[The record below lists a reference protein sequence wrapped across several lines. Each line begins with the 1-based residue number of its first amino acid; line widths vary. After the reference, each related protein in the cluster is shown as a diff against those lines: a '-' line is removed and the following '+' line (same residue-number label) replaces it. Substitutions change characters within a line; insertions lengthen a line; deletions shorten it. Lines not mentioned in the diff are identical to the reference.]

1 MDFFGEQRRAV
12 GQSKRLV
19 VLFAIAV
26 ALIVVVV
33 SGIVALGWIAFYDG
47 EAMARGPTAGEVIP
61 VAVIAG
67 LITLALIALASWTR
81 TSHLR
86 QGGGVVAQQLGGSLI
101 SPDTSNPSYRRLRNV
116 VEEMAIAS
124 GIPVPEV
131 YVLEQEPGINAFA
144 AGYTPSDAA
153 IGVTRG
159 CLEQLNRAELQG
171 VIAHEFSHILN
182 GDMRLN
188 IRLVGLL
195 FGILVLSIL
204 ARTVMRGA
212 RGGRNSRGAAPILM
226 VALAVAVVGAIGVF
240 FGRLIKAGLSRQREY
255 LADASAV
262 QFTRDNTAVAGALK
276 KIAITAQGSQLT
288 VADGEEISHM
298 LFGDGVGYSRLF
310 ATHPPLME
318 RIQRLDPGF
327 QPEQLRELA
336 VRWQRRRKAEQEAE
350 EAAELREARD
360 RFPGGLGSLPGTEAL
375 PGGAVGGV
383 LAGAILSGGAAS
395 GATTS
400 AGEGSGAGSRPQTDA
415 PGASMAR
422 RVANPGVDHVRYA
435 ELLRAE
441 LPQALAD
448 AAHMHDHAID
458 LVLAVLVDA
467 AGRAPAP
474 HLERIAE
481 HRGADSRA
489 AVEALLPH
497 FARLHPVQRAPL
509 LAIAFP
515 ALKRRPAPELEAFRE
530 LVEVLIHLDGEVSL
544 FEYALGRD
552 LALHLEEARD
562 PSGARVFGSMHL
574 HEVQAEAATVLAVL
588 AMHGHDDEES
598 ARRAYLKGLY
608 TLLPEASMTFAPPQ
622 DRVAALDQAL
632 PRLDRL
638 EPVAKALFLEAL
650 LATLHHDGRIT
661 PQESELLRAV
671 CAAVHCP
678 LPPLLPQP
686 APGNRNAVPGA
697 A

>member
-1 MDFFGEQRRAV
+1 MDFFREQRRAL
-12 GQSKRLV
+12 GQSRRLV

-33 SGIVALGWIAFYDG
+33 SGIVALGWIAFSEG
-47 EAMARGPTAGEVIP
+47 EALARAPTPGEVIP

-67 LITLALIALASWTR
+67 LITLAVIALASWTR
-81 TSHLR
+81 TSRLR
-86 QGGGVVAQQLGGSLI
+86 QGGGVVAQELGGSLI
-101 SPDTSNPSYRRLRNV
+101 PPDTTNPSYRRLRNV

-124 GIPVPEV
+124 GIPVPEI

-159 CLEQLNRAELQG
+159 CLEQLSRSELQG

-188 IRLVGLL
+188 IRLMGLL

-226 VALAVAVVGAIGVF
+226 VALAVAVVGSIGVF

-276 KIAITAQGSQLT
+276 KIAITTQGSQLS
-288 VADGEEISHM
+288 VADGEEVSHM

-310 ATHPPLME
+310 ATHPPLMD

-327 QPEQLRELA
+327 QPEQLQELA
-336 VRWQRRRKAEQEAE
+336 VQWQRRRKAQQEAE
-350 EAAELREARD
+350 EAAQLQEARD

-375 PGGAVGGV
+375 PGGAAGGV
-383 LAGAILSGGAAS
+383 LAGAILAGGAAS
-395 GATTS
+395 VPTTS
-400 AGEGSGAGSRPQTDA
+400 AGQGGGAGGPSV
-415 PGASMAR
+415 AR
-422 RVANPGVDHVRYA
+422 HVANPSLDHVRYA
-435 ELLRAE
+435 ELLRAD
-441 LPQALAD
+441 LPEALAD

-467 AGRAPAP
+467 AGRAQSR

-515 ALKRRPAPELEAFRE
+515 ALKRRPAPELAAFRE
-530 LVEVLIHLDGEVSL
+530 LVDGLIHLDGEVSL

-552 LALHLEEARD
+552 LAAHLEEARD
-562 PSGARVFGSMHL
+562 PSSARVFGTVHL
-574 HEVQAEAATVLAVL
+574 PEVQTEAATVLAVL
-588 AMHGHDDEES
+588 AMHGHAQDEA

-608 TLLPEASMTFAPPQ
+608 TLLPEASIPYAPPQ
-622 DRVAALDQAL
+622 DWVGALDEAL

-638 EPVAKALFLEAL
+638 EPVAKALLLEAL

-671 CAAVHCP
+671 CAALHCP
-678 LPPLLPQP
+678 LPPLLP
-686 APGNRNAVPGA
+686 
-697 A
+697 

>member
-1 MDFFGEQRRAV
+1 
-12 GQSKRLV
+12 
-19 VLFAIAV
+19 
-26 ALIVVVV
+26 
-33 SGIVALGWIAFYDG
+33 
-47 EAMARGPTAGEVIP
+47 
-61 VAVIAG
+61 
-67 LITLALIALASWTR
+67 
-81 TSHLR
+81 
-86 QGGGVVAQQLGGSLI
+86 
-101 SPDTSNPSYRRLRNV
+101 
-116 VEEMAIAS
+116 
-124 GIPVPEV
+124 
-131 YVLEQEPGINAFA
+131 
-144 AGYTPSDAA
+144 
-153 IGVTRG
+153 
-159 CLEQLNRAELQG
+159 
-171 VIAHEFSHILN
+171 
-182 GDMRLN
+182 
-188 IRLVGLL
+188 VGLL

-622 DRVAALDQAL
+622 DWVAALDQAL

>member
-1 MDFFGEQRRAV
+1 MDFFGEQRRAL

-19 VLFAIAV
+19 MLFAIAV
-26 ALIVVVV
+26 ALIVAVV
-33 SGIVALGWIAFYDG
+33 SGIVTLGWIAFSEG
-47 EAMARGPTAGEVIP
+47 EPMARGPTPGEVIP

-67 LITLALIALASWTR
+67 LITLAVIALASWTR
-81 TSHLR
+81 TSRLR

-101 SPDTSNPSYRRLRNV
+101 PPDTTNPSYRRLRNV

-124 GIPVPEV
+124 GIPVPEI

-159 CLEQLNRAELQG
+159 CLEQLNRSELQG

-188 IRLVGLL
+188 IRLMGLL
-195 FGILVLSIL
+195 FGILMLSIL
-204 ARTVMRGA
+204 ARTVMHGA
-212 RGGRNSRGAAPILM
+212 RGGRDSRGAVPILM
-226 VALAVAVVGAIGVF
+226 VALAVAVVGSIGVF

-310 ATHPPLME
+310 ATHPPLMD
-318 RIQRLDPGF
+318 RIQRLDPAF
-327 QPEQLRELA
+327 QPEQLQDLA
-336 VRWQRRRKAEQEAE
+336 VQWQRRRKAEQEAE
-350 EAAELREARD
+350 EAAELQEARD
-360 RFPGGLGSLPGTEAL
+360 RFPDGLGSLPGTEAL

-383 LAGAILSGGAAS
+383 LAGAVLAGGAAS
-395 GATTS
+395 GSTTS
-400 AGEGSGAGSRPQTDA
+400 AGEGGSAGSGPPTDTQ
-415 PGASMAR
+415 GASVAR
-422 RVANPGVDHVRYA
+422 RVANPSLDHVRYA
-435 ELLRAE
+435 ELLRAD
-441 LPQALAD
+441 LPEALAD
-448 AAHMHDHAID
+448 AAHMHDHSID

-481 HRGADSRA
+481 HRGPDSRA

-497 FARLHPVQRAPL
+497 FAQLHPVQRAPL

-515 ALKRRPAPELEAFRE
+515 ALKRRPAPELAAFRE
-530 LVEVLIHLDGEVSL
+530 LVDGLIHLDGEVSL

-552 LALHLEEARD
+552 LAAHLEEARD
-562 PSGARVFGSMHL
+562 PSSAHVFGTVPL
-574 HEVQAEAATVLAVL
+574 PELQTEAATVLAVL
-588 AMHGHDDEES
+588 AMHGHAQDES
-598 ARRAYLKGLY
+598 ARRAYLKGLH
-608 TLLPEASMTFAPPQ
+608 TLLPQASIPYAQSQ
-622 DRVAALDQAL
+622 DWVGALDQTL

-638 EPVAKALFLEAL
+638 EPVAKALLLEAL
-650 LATLHHDGRIT
+650 LVTLHHDGRIT
-661 PQESELLRAV
+661 LQESELLRAV
-671 CAAVHCP
+671 CAALHCP
-678 LPPLLPQP
+678 LPPLLPQQ
-686 APGNRNAVPGA
+686 ADAGSSSRG
-697 A
+697 

>member
-395 GATTS
+395 GATTP
-400 AGEGSGAGSRPQTDA
+400 AGEGSGAGSRPQADA

-552 LALHLEEARD
+552 LALHLEEARA

-622 DRVAALDQAL
+622 DWVAALDQAL

>member
-1 MDFFGEQRRAV
+1 MDFFREQRRAL
-12 GQSKRLV
+12 GQSRRLV

-33 SGIVALGWIAFYDG
+33 SGIVTLGWIAFSEG
-47 EAMARGPTAGEVIP
+47 EALARAPTPGEVIP

-67 LITLALIALASWTR
+67 LITLAVIALASWTR
-81 TSHLR
+81 TSRLR
-86 QGGGVVAQQLGGSLI
+86 QGGGVVAQELGGSLI
-101 SPDTSNPSYRRLRNV
+101 PPDTTNPSYRRLRNV

-124 GIPVPEV
+124 GIPVPEI

-159 CLEQLNRAELQG
+159 CLEQLSRSELQG

-188 IRLVGLL
+188 IRLMGLL

-226 VALAVAVVGAIGVF
+226 VALAVAVVGSIGVF

-276 KIAITAQGSQLT
+276 KIAITTQGSQLS
-288 VADGEEISHM
+288 VADGEEVSHM

-310 ATHPPLME
+310 ATHPPLMD

-327 QPEQLRELA
+327 QPEQLQELA
-336 VRWQRRRKAEQEAE
+336 VQWQRRRKAQQEAE
-350 EAAELREARD
+350 EAAQLQEARD

-375 PGGAVGGV
+375 PGGAAGGV
-383 LAGAILSGGAAS
+383 LAGAILAGGAAS
-395 GATTS
+395 GPTTS
-400 AGEGSGAGSRPQTDA
+400 AGQGGGAGGPSV
-415 PGASMAR
+415 AR
-422 RVANPGVDHVRYA
+422 HVANPSLDHVRYA
-435 ELLRAE
+435 ELLRAD
-441 LPQALAD
+441 LPEALAD

-467 AGRAPAP
+467 AGRAQAR
-474 HLERIAE
+474 HLEHIAE

-489 AVEALLPH
+489 AVEALLPQ
-497 FARLHPVQRAPL
+497 FAQLHPVQRAPL

-515 ALKRRPAPELEAFRE
+515 ALKRRPAPELAAFRD
-530 LVEVLIHLDGEVSL
+530 LVDGLIHLDGEVSL

-552 LALHLEEARD
+552 LAAHLEEARD
-562 PSGARVFGSMHL
+562 PSSARVFGTVHL
-574 HEVQAEAATVLAVL
+574 PEVQTEAATVLAVL
-588 AMHGHDDEES
+588 AMHGHAQEEA

-608 TLLPEASMTFAPPQ
+608 TLLPQASIPYAPPQ
-622 DRVAALDQAL
+622 DWVGALDQAL

-638 EPVAKALFLEAL
+638 EPVAKALLLEVL

-671 CAAVHCP
+671 CAALHCP
-678 LPPLLPQP
+678 LPPLLP
-686 APGNRNAVPGA
+686 
-697 A
+697 

>member
-1 MDFFGEQRRAV
+1 MDFFREQRRAL
-12 GQSKRLV
+12 GQSRRLV

-33 SGIVALGWIAFYDG
+33 SGIVTLGWIAFSEG
-47 EAMARGPTAGEVIP
+47 EALARAPTPGEVIP

-67 LITLALIALASWTR
+67 LITLAVIALASWTR
-81 TSHLR
+81 TSRLR
-86 QGGGVVAQQLGGSLI
+86 QGGGVVAQELGGSLI
-101 SPDTSNPSYRRLRNV
+101 PPDTTNPSYRRLRNV

-124 GIPVPEV
+124 GIPVPEI

-159 CLEQLNRAELQG
+159 CLEQLSRSELQG

-188 IRLVGLL
+188 IRLMGLL

-226 VALAVAVVGAIGVF
+226 VALAVAVVGSIGVF

-276 KIAITAQGSQLT
+276 KIAITTQGSQLS
-288 VADGEEISHM
+288 VADGEEVSHM

-310 ATHPPLME
+310 ATHPPLMD

-327 QPEQLRELA
+327 QPEQLQELA
-336 VRWQRRRKAEQEAE
+336 VQWQRRRKAQQEAE
-350 EAAELREARD
+350 EAAQLQEARD

-375 PGGAVGGV
+375 PGGAAGGV
-383 LAGAILSGGAAS
+383 LAGAILAGGAAS
-395 GATTS
+395 GPTTS
-400 AGEGSGAGSRPQTDA
+400 AGQGGGAGGPSV
-415 PGASMAR
+415 AR
-422 RVANPGVDHVRYA
+422 HVANPSLDQVRYA
-435 ELLRAE
+435 ELLRAD
-441 LPQALAD
+441 LPEALAD

-467 AGRAPAP
+467 AGRAQSR

-515 ALKRRPAPELEAFRE
+515 ALKRRPAPELAAFRE
-530 LVEVLIHLDGEVSL
+530 LVDGLIHLDGEVSL

-552 LALHLEEARD
+552 LAAHLEEARD
-562 PSGARVFGSMHL
+562 PSSARVFGTVHL
-574 HEVQAEAATVLAVL
+574 PEVQTEAATVLAVL
-588 AMHGHDDEES
+588 AMHGHAQDEA

-608 TLLPEASMTFAPPQ
+608 TLLPQASIPYAPPQ
-622 DRVAALDQAL
+622 DWVGALDQAL

-638 EPVAKALFLEAL
+638 EPVAKALLLEAL

-671 CAAVHCP
+671 CAALHCP
-678 LPPLLPQP
+678 LPPLLP
-686 APGNRNAVPGA
+686 
-697 A
+697 

>member
-19 VLFAIAV
+19 ALFAIAV
-26 ALIVVVV
+26 ALIVAVV
-33 SGIVALGWIAFYDG
+33 SGVVALAWIAFADG
-47 EAMARGPTAGEVIP
+47 EAMARTPTPGEVIQ

-67 LITLALIALASWTR
+67 LITLAVIALASWTR
-81 TSHLR
+81 TSRLR

-101 SPDTSNPSYRRLRNV
+101 PPDTTNPSYRRLRNV

-124 GIPVPEV
+124 GIPVPEI

-159 CLEQLNRAELQG
+159 CLEQMTRSELQG

-195 FGILVLSIL
+195 FGILMLSIL

-212 RGGRNSRGAAPILM
+212 RGGRDSRGAAPILM
-226 VALAVAVVGAIGVF
+226 AALAVAVVGSIGVF

-276 KIAITAQGSQLT
+276 KIAITARGSQLT
-288 VADGEEISHM
+288 MADGEEFSHM

-310 ATHPPLME
+310 ATHPPLMD

-327 QPEQLRELA
+327 QPEQLQELA
-336 VRWQRRRKAEQEAE
+336 VQWQRRRKVEQEAE
-350 EAAELREARD
+350 EAAELQEARN
-360 RFPGGLGSLPGTEAL
+360 RFPGGLGSFPGTEAL

-383 LAGAILSGGAAS
+383 LAGAILAGGAAS
-395 GATTS
+395 GSSTP
-400 AGEGSGAGSRPQTDA
+400 AGEGGSARSRPPTDTRGPSVA
-415 PGASMAR
+415 P
-422 RVANPGVDHVRYA
+422 RVANPSLDHVRYA
-435 ELLRAE
+435 ELLRAD
-441 LPQALAD
+441 LPEALAD
-448 AAHMHDHAID
+448 AAHTHDHVID

-474 HLERIAE
+474 HLARIE
-481 HRGADSRA
+481 ESRGADSRA

-515 ALKRRPAPELEAFRE
+515 ALKRRPEPELETFRE
-530 LVEVLIHLDGEVSL
+530 LVDVLIHLDGEVSL

-552 LALHLEEARD
+552 LAAHLEEALD
-562 PSGARVFGSMHL
+562 PSSARVFGTVHL
-574 HEVQAEAATVLAVL
+574 PEVQAEAATVLGVL
-588 AMHGHDDEES
+588 AMHGHEDEES

-608 TLLPEASMTFAPPQ
+608 TLLPQASIPYAPPQ
-622 DRVAALDQAL
+622 DWGAALDQAL
-632 PRLDRL
+632 PKLDRL
-638 EPVAKALFLEAL
+638 EPVAKALLLDAL

-678 LPPLLPQP
+678 LPPFLPQQ
-686 APGNRNAVPGA
+686 AGGN
-697 A
+697 